1 MSDYLAFDVKIL
13 QLIDAGRNTFAALAL
28 DMRESAKAFPHTDG
42 DEWRVV
48 DRRLQSLRR
57 KGLIAPKRNG
67 NVSVWH
73 RV

>member
-1 MSDYLAFDVKIL
+1 MPDYSAFDAKIL
-13 QLIDAGRNTFAALAL
+13 ELIDAGRNTFAALSR
-28 DMRESAKAFPHTDG
+28 DMQESAKAFPHTDG

-57 KGLIAPKRNG
+57 KGLVAPKRNG